1 MNLSPEAESALAA
14 IWKRVSAEHDARE
27 ADDAAKRQ
35 AETDK
40 YLAYLETRAPYVELY
55 HEVEYRHGF
64 YEGENDVVRVERLDN
79 EVLVTLDNT
88 NVVHVE
94 WDNVREHNLD

>member
-1 MNLSPEAESALAA
+1 MNLSPEAEAALAG

-27 ADDAAKRQ
+27 AEAAVKRQ
-35 AETDK
+35 AETDA

-64 YEGENDVVRVERLDN
+64 YEGEDGVARVERLDN

-88 NVVHVE
+88 TVIRVE